1 MTDLPSDPDTT
12 GTASHEEVSAILA
25 WLLAAPP
32 ASAADS
38 LSPLHKHLDS
48 LRSNRSPSAPHAL
61 AQERLHTRCMAVVA
75 TLTPTLTD
83 VSLPLPR
90 KTRQL
95 VRSLQDL
102 LQALAEDWLAV
113 FDTGRDS
120 RPRSQAIC
128 LGRSLDALAQHL
140 LISNLTAS
148 PAGIGIW
155 RQLHQTY
162 DTARR
167 LQIADN
173 TLDGLPY
180 RLQDV
185 YFSALLLGCAQ
196 PASFTSS
203 EVNFVATFLK
213 SFAELVDLEP
223 DTGAK
228 FWIDPTRDEPPNASA
243 RKPLPP
249 DSAACRFSCD
259 RIAALLKQ
267 QLAALETGCSPAQI
281 KLPEFAATP
290 AGRGAMR
297 RLIAYWGDPAKR
309 RFPRRRQNYRAA
321 LCAGLDNLW
330 QLFQK
335 GEAPAIETSSWMI
348 TNVSPDGYTAM
359 HIAGKTVSLSVG
371 DVVALRTEL
380 GEEWQIC
387 IVRWVLSENQE
398 HLELGLQLLATRA
411 LSAVLALPAA
421 GDRGTC
427 LSVLLLPKITTVS
440 PAEMLVIP
448 SGAVHEQ
455 FRNLVLVVE
464 NENINVREVRSTQL
478 DERNSHIEVF
488 SIEADPGIIA

>member
-1 MTDLPSDPDTT
+1 MTDLPSAPDT
-12 GTASHEEVSAILA
+12 ASSDEVSAILA
-25 WLLAAPP
+25 WLQVAPP

-38 LSPLHKHLDS
+38 LSTLRTHLAS
-48 LRSNRSPSAPHAL
+48 LRSSQSASEPHRL
-61 AQERLHTRCMAVVA
+61 AREGLYARCMGVVA

-102 LQALAEDWLAV
+102 LQTLADDWLATL
-113 FDTGRDS
+113 DTSQDS
-120 RPRSQAIC
+120 RPRTQAIC
-128 LGRSLDALAQHL
+128 LGRSLEALARHL

-148 PAGIGIW
+148 PVGIGIW
-155 RQLHQTY
+155 QQMHQTY

-173 TLDGLPY
+173 TPDGLPC

-185 YFSALLLGCAQ
+185 YFSAVLLGCAQ

-203 EVNFVATFLK
+203 EVDFVATYLK
-213 SFAELVDLEP
+213 SFAELVDLTP
-223 DTGAK
+223 DACAK
-228 FWIDPTRDEPPNASA
+228 FWIDPTRDEAPNASA

-249 DSAACRFSCD
+249 DTAAYRFSCD
-259 RIAALLKQ
+259 RITALLRQ
-267 QLAALETGCSPAQI
+267 QLSALEAGSTPAQI
-281 KLPEFAATP
+281 KVPEFAATP
-290 AGRGAMR
+290 AGRGVMH

-309 RFPRRRQNYRAA
+309 RFPRRRQNYRAV

-359 HIAGKTVSLSVG
+359 HISGKTASLSVG
-371 DVVALRTEL
+371 DVVALRSEL

-411 LSAVLALPAA
+411 LSAVLALPES
-421 GDRGTC
+421 GEGGTC
-427 LSVLLLPKITTVS
+427 LSVLLLPKITTAN

-455 FRNLVLVVE
+455 FRKLVLVVE

-478 DERNSHIEVF
+478 DERNSRIEVF
-488 SIEADPGIIA
+488 SIEADQGIVA